1 LPVPPVTNRPV
12 PGSFNDPLLE
22 TASSF
27 HDQFTAAFDANF
39 ARLYRVLDRLSGE
52 PELADDLAQ
61 EAFVRL
67 YRRGS
72 LPDAPAA
79 WLISVAMNL
88 FRNAHATQR
97 RRRRLLTPARAA
109 YAHADPPPA
118 PDLAVAA
125 EETRR
130 RVRVTIDGM
139 PDRERRLLL
148 LQAEGFSYREIA
160 AGLELHEASVGTLLA
175 RARQLFRERYAGDP
189 DDS

>member
-1 LPVPPVTNRPV
+1 MPVPPVTNRPV
-12 PGSFNDPLLE
+12 AGSFDDSLRE
-22 TASSF
+22 TAASF
-27 HDQFTAAFDANF
+27 HQQFTAAFDANF
-39 ARLYRVLDRLSGE
+39 ARLYRFLDRLSGE

-72 LPDAPAA
+72 MPDAPAA

-88 FRNAHATQR
+88 FRNSRTTRNR
-97 RRRRLLTPARAA
+97 RQRLLTAARAA
-109 YAHADPPPA
+109 QAHADPPPA
-118 PDLAVAA
+118 PDLAVIA

-130 RVRVTIDGM
+130 RVRATVDGM

-160 AGLELHEASVGTLLA
+160 AGLELQEASVGTLLA
-175 RARQLFRERYAGDP
+175 RARQLFRERYAGGP
-189 DDS
+189 DES